1 MDVLLLSRI
10 QFAFTIA
17 FHYIYPPLNI
27 GLSVLLVILEAQWL
41 RTGNA
46 IYHQMARFW
55 TKVFALA
62 FAIGVAT
69 GIVMEFEFGTNWAAY
84 SRYVGDVFGS
94 ALAAEGIFAFFLESG
109 FLAVLLFGWERVG
122 PRLHFFSTLM
132 VCLGA
137 HFSAIWIVVANSWQ
151 QTPAGFH
158 IVGHGLEARA
168 EITDYWQMVFNPS
181 SMDRLGHTLMG
192 AWQAGAWFMVSV
204 SAYYLLQKTH
214 LEFSRR
220 SLRAGLA
227 LALAASVLQL
237 VSGHSSAV
245 GVSKNQPAKLA
256 AFEGH
261 YEPSAAAPMH
271 LFGWADDNAERVRFG
286 VAIPGMLSWLV
297 AGATDR
303 PVQGLGAFK
312 REDRPP
318 VNFVFQTYHAMVA
331 IGLGLIALAVLGMA
345 MLWRNRLFEHRWLLW
360 VMVFAVIGPQMAN
373 QLGWFSAEVGRQPWV
388 VQNLLRTSDGLSKV
402 VRAESVLTSLIL
414 FTLIYALLFAAF
426 IYLLNDKIR
435 HGPDSADL
443 LPRTDQARIPLT
455 GGPMDEP
462 RADT

>member
-1 MDVLLLSRI
+1 
-10 QFAFTIA
+10 
-17 FHYIYPPLNI
+17 
-27 GLSVLLVILEAQWL
+27 
-41 RTGNA
+41 
-46 IYHQMARFW
+46 
-55 TKVFALA
+55 
-62 FAIGVAT
+62 
-69 GIVMEFEFGTNWAAY
+69 
-84 SRYVGDVFGS
+84 
-94 ALAAEGIFAFFLESG
+94 
-109 FLAVLLFGWERVG
+109 
-122 PRLHFFSTLM
+122 
-132 VCLGA
+132 
-137 HFSAIWIVVANSWQ
+137 
-151 QTPAGFH
+151 
-158 IVGHGLEARA
+158 
-168 EITDYWQMVFNPS
+168 
-181 SMDRLGHTLMG
+181 
-192 AWQAGAWFMVSV
+192 MVSV